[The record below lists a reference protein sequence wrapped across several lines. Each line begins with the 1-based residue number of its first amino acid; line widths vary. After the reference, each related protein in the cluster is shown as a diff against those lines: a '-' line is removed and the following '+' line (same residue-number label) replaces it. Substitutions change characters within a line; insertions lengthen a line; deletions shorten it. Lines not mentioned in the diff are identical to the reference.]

1 MFKPATLSGIYE
13 LEHSGGCTFVLIR
26 AITYATLF
34 IGFLLIFLPAR
45 VLSSSG
51 ITRPLVIG
59 PAQIAGAVIGAGGA
73 LLALWCI
80 ATFIVIGRGTPAPF
94 DPPRNLVLV
103 GPYRWVRNPMYV
115 GAALALAGA
124 ALFYE
129 SWALLG
135 YCAAFLLITH
145 LFVVAYEEPVLRATF
160 GDAYVRYCE
169 RVGRWWPGRHRR
181 TDTGSTSSF

>member
-1 MFKPATLSGIYE
+1 M
-13 LEHSGGCTFVLIR
+13 FVLIR

-34 IGFLLIFLPAR
+34 IGFLLVFLPAR

-51 ITRPLVIG
+51 IVGPGSIG
-59 PAQIAGAVIGAGGA
+59 PAQVAGLIVGA
-73 LLALWCI
+73 LGGVIALWCI

-94 DPPRNLVLV
+94 DPPRNLVVV
-103 GPYRWVRNPMYV
+103 GPYRWVRNPMYI
-115 GAALALAGA
+115 GAALALGGA

-129 SWALLG
+129 SWALFG

-160 GDAYVRYCE
+160 RDAYVRYCE
-169 RVGRWWPGRHRR
+169 RVGRWLPSRP
-181 TDTGSTSSF
+181 S